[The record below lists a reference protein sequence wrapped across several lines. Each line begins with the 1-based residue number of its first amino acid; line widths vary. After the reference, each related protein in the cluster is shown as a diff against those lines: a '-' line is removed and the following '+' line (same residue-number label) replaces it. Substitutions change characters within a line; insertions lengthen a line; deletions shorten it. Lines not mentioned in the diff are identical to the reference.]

1 MLKQLHILIITAL
14 LSGCT
19 DSTQTENAVTDNT
32 VQESEQKASVY
43 APTSV
48 EMEVK
53 KVSEHVYY
61 VEGIPGIATDNEGFI
76 SNAGFIVT
84 GDGVV
89 VFDSLGTPSL
99 ANKLV
104 SKIREIT
111 DQPIKKVI
119 VSHFHADHIYGL
131 MVFEELGAEIIAP
144 YGAQKY
150 LQSEAAAERLEERQ
164 FSLDPW
170 VNEDTRLILPD
181 TTIEKSDTF
190 TMGDITFTINFMGK
204 AHSDGDLTLLVEPD
218 KVLFSGDIIFE
229 GRIPFVGNA
238 DSKKWLETLT
248 RLETEGLNA
257 LVPGHGPASHDPEE
271 TISLTRRYL
280 AHLREVLGAGIDE
293 LMPFDEVYAEADW
306 SEFEDLPAF
315 EEGNR
320 INAYQ
325 VYLSM
330 EAELLEE

>member
-1 MLKQLHILIITAL
+1 MLRHKIMTVLSVFVIFTTLISPILAA
-14 LSGCT
+14 
-19 DSTQTENAVTDNT
+19 E
-32 VQESEQKASVY
+32 KRY
-43 APTSV
+43 APSSV
-48 EMEVK
+48 EMPIK
-53 KVSEHVYY
+53 QVSEHVYY
-61 VEGIPGIATDNEGFI
+61 VEGMAGMATDNEGFI

-84 GDGVV
+84 DDGVI

-99 ANKLV
+99 ADKLV
-104 SKIREIT
+104 SKIKSVT

-131 MVFEELGAEIIAP
+131 QVFEELGTEIIAP
-144 YGAQKY
+144 LGAQKY
-150 LQSEAAAERLEERQ
+150 LNSEAAASRLEERQ
-164 FSLDPW
+164 FSLEPW
-170 VNEDTRLILPD
+170 VNEDTRLVLPD
-181 TTIEKSDTF
+181 TTVQKSYSFEQGGLKF
-190 TMGDITFTINFMGK
+190 TVNYMGK

-238 DSKKWLETLT
+238 DSKAWLETLT
-248 RLETEGLNA
+248 RLDTQGLTA
-257 LVPGHGPASHDPEE
+257 LVPGHGPASKNPQD
-271 TISLTRRYL
+271 TIALTRKYL
-280 AHLREVLGAGIDE
+280 EHLRKVLGEGIDE
-293 LMPFDEVYAEADW
+293 LMPFDEVYAAADW
-306 SEFEDLPAF
+306 SEFKDLPAF

>member
-1 MLKQLHILIITAL
+1 MFICNKTLL
-14 LSGCT
+14 LSLLLLISPLLAAET
-19 DSTQTENAVTDNT
+19 RNSDTE
-32 VQESEQKASVY
+32 KATKY

-48 EMEVK
+48 EMDVK

-76 SNAGFIVT
+76 SNAGFVIT
-84 GDGVV
+84 SEGVV

-104 SKIREIT
+104 QKITEIT
-111 DQPIKKVI
+111 KQPIKKVV
-119 VSHFHADHIYGL
+119 VSHYHADHIYGL
-131 MVFEELGAEIIAP
+131 QVFEELGVEIIAP

-150 LQSEAAAERLEERQ
+150 IQSDAAKSRLEERQ
-164 FSLDPW
+164 LSLDPW
-170 VNEDTRLILPD
+170 VNENTYLVLPD
-181 TTIEKSDTF
+181 TTVTSSTKF
-190 TMGDITFTINFMGK
+190 TMGDLTFTINFMGK
-204 AHSDGDLTLLVEPD
+204 AHSDGDLTMLVEPD
-218 KVLFSGDIIFE
+218 KVLFSGDIIFQE
-229 GRIPFVGNA
+229 RIPFVGNA

-248 RLETEGLNA
+248 KLETGGLTA
-257 LVPGHGPASHDPEE
+257 LIPGHGPASTDPKN

-280 AHLREVLGAGIDE
+280 AYLREVMGAGVEDFT
-293 LMPFDEVYAEADW
+293 PFDEVYAAADW
-306 SEFEDLPAF
+306 SEFKDLPAF

-330 EAELLEE
+330 EAELLAQ

>member
-1 MLKQLHILIITAL
+1 MPTCNKNLRLLTLIESAIIFFSAPL
-14 LSGCT
+14 LAAPPA
-19 DSTQTENAVTDNT
+19 TELQNT
-32 VQESEQKASVY
+32 TIKY

-48 EMEVK
+48 VMEVK

-84 GDGVV
+84 SDGVV

-99 ANKLV
+99 ANKLIQ
-104 SKIREIT
+104 KIKHIT

-131 MVFEELGAEIIAP
+131 QVFEELGAEIIAP

-150 LQSEAAAERLEERQ
+150 IQSEAAASRLEERQ
-164 FSLDPW
+164 FSLEPW
-170 VNEDTRLILPD
+170 VNENTHLVLPD
-181 TTIEKSDTF
+181 TTVEKSNSF
-190 TMGDITFTINFMGK
+190 QLGDITFTINYMGK

-218 KVLFSGDIIFE
+218 RVLFSGDIIFE
-229 GRIPFVGNA
+229 GRIPFVGSA

-248 RLETEGLNA
+248 RLETGGLKI
-257 LVPGHGPASHDPEE
+257 LVPGHGPASDNPKE

-280 AHLREVLGAGIDE
+280 AHLRKVLGEGIDD
-293 LMPFDEVYAEADW
+293 LTPFDEVYADADW
-306 SEFEDLPAF
+306 SEFKDLPAF

-330 EAELLEE
+330 EAELLEQ

>member
-1 MLKQLHILIITAL
+1 MLTCNKTFPFMIFAL
-14 LSGCT
+14 VCGSLVAA
-19 DSTQTENAVTDNT
+19 E
-32 VQESEQKASVY
+32 KY

-48 EMEVK
+48 EMDVK
-53 KVSEHVYY
+53 KVSDHVYY
-61 VEGIPGIATDNEGFI
+61 VEGVPGIATDNEGFI

-84 GDGVV
+84 KDGVV

-99 ANKLV
+99 AYKLV
-104 SKIREIT
+104 QKIKTIT

-131 MVFEELGAEIIAP
+131 QVFEELGAEIIAP

-150 LQSEAAAERLEERQ
+150 IQSEAAASRLEERQ
-164 FSLDPW
+164 FSLEPW
-170 VNEDTRLILPD
+170 VNEDTRLVLPD
-181 TTIEKSDTF
+181 TTVEKSYSF
-190 TMGDITFTINFMGK
+190 EQGGLSFTINYMGK

-229 GRIPFVGNA
+229 GRVPFVGNA
-238 DSKKWLETLT
+238 DSNKWLDTLT

-257 LVPGHGPASHDPEE
+257 LVPGHGPASSNPKE

-280 AHLREVLGAGIDE
+280 AYLRKVLGEGIED
-293 LMPFDEVYAEADW
+293 LTPFDEVYADADW
-306 SEFEDLPAF
+306 SEFKDLPAF
-315 EEGNR
+315 EESNR

-330 EAELLEE
+330 EAELLEN

>member
-1 MLKQLHILIITAL
+1 MRTCNKFFIFCFSFFIAQSAFA
-14 LSGCT
+14 G
-19 DSTQTENAVTDNT
+19 
-32 VQESEQKASVY
+32 SEY

-48 EMEVK
+48 EMEVS

-61 VEGIPGIATDNEGFI
+61 VEGTAGIATDNEGFI

-111 DQPIKKVI
+111 KQPIRKVI
-119 VSHFHADHIYGL
+119 VSHYHADHIYGL
-131 MVFEELGAEIIAP
+131 QVFEELGAEISAP
-144 YGAQKY
+144 EGAQKY
-150 LQSEAAAERLEERQ
+150 LQSEAAGERLEERR

-170 VNEDTRLILPD
+170 VNENTRLILPD
-181 TTIEKSDTF
+181 VTISQSNSF
-190 TMGDITFTINFMGK
+190 TMGDVTFTINYMGK
-204 AHSDGDLTLLVEPD
+204 AHSDGDLSMLVEPD
-218 KVLFSGDIIFE
+218 RVLFSGDIIFE
-229 GRIPFVGNA
+229 GRVPFVGNA
-238 DSKKWLETLT
+238 DTKSWLETLT
-248 RLETEGLNA
+248 RLQTGGLTA
-257 LVPGHGPASHDPEE
+257 LIPGHGPASTSPQK
-271 TISLTRRYL
+271 TIELTRAYL
-280 AHLREVLGAGIDE
+280 AYLREVMGAAVDE
-293 LMPFDEVYAEADW
+293 FKPFDEAYAEADW
-306 SEFEDLPAF
+306 SQFENLPAF

-330 EAELLEE
+330 EAELLGQ

>member
-1 MLKQLHILIITAL
+1 MLKHLLILPVAAL
-14 LSGCT
+14 LGQSLLFASMTTVAHAAGN
-19 DSTQTENAVTDNT
+19 QTTEAKT
-32 VQESEQKASVY
+32 KY

-61 VEGIPGIATDNEGFI
+61 VEGLPGIATDNEGFI
-76 SNAGFIVT
+76 SNAGFIIT
-84 GDGVV
+84 SDGVV

-99 ANKLV
+99 ASKLV
-104 SKIREIT
+104 SKIRQIT
-111 DQPIKKVI
+111 EQPIRKVI

-170 VNEDTRLILPD
+170 VNEDTRLVLPD

-190 TMGDITFTINFMGK
+190 TMGGITFTINFMGK

-257 LVPGHGPASHDPEE
+257 LVPGHGPASHDPKE

-280 AHLREVLGAGIDE
+280 AHLREVMGAGIDE
-293 LMPFDEVYAEADW
+293 LMPFDEVYADADW
-306 SEFEDLPAF
+306 SEFENLPAF

>member
-1 MLKQLHILIITAL
+1 MLTCNKIICFTFTLIFSQVLVAA
-14 LSGCT
+14 
-19 DSTQTENAVTDNT
+19 E
-32 VQESEQKASVY
+32 KY

-48 EMEVK
+48 DMEVK

-61 VEGIPGIATDNEGFI
+61 VEGVPGIATDNEGFI

-84 GDGVV
+84 EDGVV

-99 ANKLV
+99 ADKLV
-104 SKIREIT
+104 QKIKTVT

-131 MVFEELGAEIIAP
+131 QVFEELGAEIIAP

-150 LQSEAAAERLEERQ
+150 IQSEAAASRLEERQ
-164 FSLDPW
+164 FSLEPW
-170 VNEDTRLILPD
+170 VNENTRLVLPD
-181 TTIEKSDTF
+181 TTVEKSYSF
-190 TMGDITFTINFMGK
+190 QQGGLSFTINYMGK

-238 DSKKWLETLT
+238 DSKKWLQTLT

-257 LVPGHGPASHDPEE
+257 LVPGHGPASRNPKE

-280 AHLREVLGAGIDE
+280 AHLRKVLGEGIEE

-306 SEFEDLPAF
+306 SEFKDLPAF

-330 EAELLEE
+330 EAELLEQ